1 MIKMDKL
8 LFWLSKRYNV
18 LLEGKHGIGKTA
30 VILEAFKKAGLN
42 YAYFSGSTMDPYI
55 DFCGV
60 PIKIDENG
68 QSHIELIRPQN
79 IHRGIQAIFIDEY
92 NRTHKKI
99 RNATMEL
106 IQFGTIN
113 GVKIFDD
120 LQVVWAA
127 INPDSDEDI
136 SVYDTDRLDPAQK
149 DRFHV
154 HVSLPYKCDYD
165 YFSSV
170 YGANVA
176 KSAIQWWDDLPTL
189 EKDKVSPRRLDYTLK
204 IWKDGG
210 DIRDALPQ
218 TSSPHKLVNIL
229 AIGPAEAKL
238 ETLIGKTEEAK
249 KFFANENNY
258 NYALKSLIANSKFLK
273 EFTALLPNE
282 KIVILY
288 QTESKV
294 KQFILED
301 VKEKKADSPFSSI
314 LVEVTQANHNNALA
328 TQIKSELT
336 KLGVNI
342 QVKEVPVFHYDNIIT
357 DDKVLESIEAEVTQA
372 FSKPTAISVDEK
384 YNIYKKLESNI
395 GIDLSIENSKKIINI
410 LNYLCFSQ
418 HKTIKENMPNLV
430 AISNHAIKN
439 MMDKGVTVNE
449 LTSIISNKKKLKRCR
464 AMFNAPSLADITLIC
479 KKQTLS
485 VPGKTLEWN

>member
-8 LFWLSKRYNV
+8 LFWLDKRYNV

-79 IHRGIQAIFIDEY
+79 IHRKIQAIFIDEY

-127 INPDSDEDI
+127 VNPDSDENE

-170 YGANVA
+170 YGSNVA
-176 KSAIQWWDDLPTL
+176 KSAIQWWDDLPSV

-229 AIGPAEAKL
+229 AIGPADAKL
-238 ETLIGKTEEAK
+238 TTLIGKTEEAK
-249 KFFANENNY
+249 KFFSNENNY
-258 NYALKSLIANSKFLK
+258 NYAIKSLIANPNFLK
-273 EFTALLPNE
+273 EFTPVLPSE
-282 KIVILY
+282 KIVLLY
-288 QTESKV
+288 QNESKV
-294 KQFILED
+294 KQFMLED
-301 VKEKKADSPFSSI
+301 IKQKKAGSPFSSI
-314 LVEVTQANHNNALA
+314 LIEVSQANHNNAL
-328 TQIKSELT
+328 TVQIKSELT
-336 KLGVNI
+336 KLGVDI
-342 QVKEVPVFHYDNIIT
+342 QLKEVPVFHYDNVVT
-357 DDKVLESIEAEVTQA
+357 DDKVLESIEEEAKKLFEK
-372 FSKPTAISVDEK
+372 FSVPINDKQK
-384 YNIYKKLESNI
+384 LYKKLESNI
-395 GIDLSIENSKKIINI
+395 GIDLSVESSKKIMNI
-410 LNYLCFSQ
+410 LNYLCFS
-418 HKTIKENMPNLV
+418 HEKTIKDKMPNLV

-439 MMDKGVTVNE
+439 MVDKGISSKE
-449 LTSIISNKKKLKRCR
+449 LTSMLSKKNKLKRCR
-464 AMFNAPSLADITLIC
+464 AAFNAPTVADIALVC
-479 KKQTLS
+479 SKAEVSLNKKFS
-485 VPGKTLEWN
+485 F